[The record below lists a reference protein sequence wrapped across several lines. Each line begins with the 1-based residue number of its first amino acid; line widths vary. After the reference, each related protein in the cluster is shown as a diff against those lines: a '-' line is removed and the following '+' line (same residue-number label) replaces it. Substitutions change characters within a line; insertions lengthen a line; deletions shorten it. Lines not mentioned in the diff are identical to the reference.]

1 MLKKKKKIDTSNY
14 ELEYNFT
21 ERPVSKGKNKKLV
34 GLMKDELSR
43 KSSQNLLDYEQKLQ
57 LIDEGSEDK
66 KARGTQKSFS

>member
-1 MLKKKKKIDTSNY
+1 MLKKKKIDTSNY

-43 KSSQNLLDYEQKLQ
+43 KSSQNLLDYEQKL
-57 LIDEGSEDK
+57 
-66 KARGTQKSFS
+66 